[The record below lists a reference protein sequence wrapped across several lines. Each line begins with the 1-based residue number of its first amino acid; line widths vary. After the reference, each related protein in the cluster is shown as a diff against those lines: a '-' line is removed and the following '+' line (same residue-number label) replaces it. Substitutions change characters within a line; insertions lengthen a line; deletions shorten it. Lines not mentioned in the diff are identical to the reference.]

1 MELFVAD
8 LVERFYTALWPFL
21 RIGAMLI
28 AVPILSIDAVTVR
41 IRVFLTL
48 LLTLLIYPLVDWP
61 IIDPV
66 SAEGLSEIF
75 NQILI
80 GLVMGFLLQIVS
92 AAVVLGGQAISNS
105 MGLAMATMVDPG
117 MGNVPLISQFL
128 LLLATLIF
136 LGVGGHML
144 VACWPHSGHM
154 AYLLAYARAM

>member
-80 GLVMGFLLQIVS
+80 GLVMGFLLNRVCGCRS
-92 AAVVLGGQAISNS
+92 WW
-105 MGLAMATMVDPG
+105 PG
-117 MGNVPLISQFL
+117 DLEFHGSCD
-128 LLLATLIF
+128 
-136 LGVGGHML
+136 GYHGRSRHG
-144 VACWPHSGHM
+144 
-154 AYLLAYARAM
+154 

>member
-1 MELFVAD
+1 VELFVAD

-117 MGNVPLISQFL
+117 MGNVPFDLSIYVAAGNPDLFRCRWSY
-128 LLLATLIF
+128 AR
-136 LGVGGHML
+136 HWYL
-144 VACWPHSGHM
+144 VAKF
-154 AYLLAYARAM
+154 